1 MSQFLSSINDGM
13 LDINTAATLL
23 IFSSFTS
30 MVIIFLFSI
39 QNNHPACLIHWSLGS
54 LASAIGIVLVII
66 LRTKVPTFFSIFI
79 GNLFVI
85 LGYFF
90 YYSGLKKFTFEEE
103 NLGIFWIIFIIFCIP
118 FLIYH
123 NDPGAVGI
131 RIFANALALTTFSS
145 LIIIHLVSQ
154 QYIQKLGGIIF
165 SITFFGTTIIS
176 LIRIKDNFQVL
187 VRDDLVSN
195 PLLSDVLIFGWATLS
210 YIIFTAGAIILYTNK
225 INNNLKLQNSSNQI
239 TNDALSQTI
248 RNQKKFLGVIAHE
261 FLTPLSSISA
271 SNLLLKQKNSKNV
284 ENIEEIDRID
294 RSVKK
299 LTQLT
304 DEVLL
309 DANTANFVENL
320 ELKPIN
326 VHPLL
331 AEICNEFQI
340 NYKFNLDVNTKILG
354 QDKYFSLLL
363 SNLIT
368 NALKFS
374 FNKKNIKIICD
385 EEKNYLIIKIMND
398 GEPMTKELIHKFN
411 DSKELEPIK
420 SSKRISFGLFFIR
433 DLVNKFQG
441 MVNYKYEKKTNIF
454 IIKLSKYQK

>member
-1 MSQFLSSINDGM
+1 M

-30 MVIIFLFSI
+30 MVVIFLFSI

-66 LRTKVPTFFSIFI
+66 LRTEMPSFVSIFI
-79 GNLFVI
+79 GNVFVI

-90 YYSGLKKFTFEEE
+90 YFSGLKKFTFEHE
-103 NLGIFWIIFIIFCIP
+103 NLGLFWLIFLIFCIP

-123 NDPGAVGI
+123 NDPGATRI
-131 RIFANALALTTFSS
+131 RILANAISLTTFSS
-145 LIIIHLVSQ
+145 LIIIHLFSQ
-154 QYIQKLGGIIF
+154 GYIKKLGGVIF

-176 LIRIKDNFQVL
+176 LIRIKDNFQTFA
-187 VRDDLVSN
+187 RDDMVSA
-195 PLLSDVLIFGWATLS
+195 PFLSDALIFGWATLS

-225 INNNLKLQNSSNQI
+225 INNNLKVQNSSNQI
-239 TNDALSQTI
+239 TNYALSQTI
-248 RNQKKFLGVIAHE
+248 INQKKFLGVIAHE

-271 SNLLLKQKNSKNV
+271 SNLLLKQKNRKNNEDV
-284 ENIEEIDRID
+284 EEIDRID

-299 LTQLT
+299 LTKLT

-320 ELKPIN
+320 ELKPIKI
-326 VHPLL
+326 HTLID
-331 AEICNEFQI
+331 EICNEYEI

-374 FNKKNIKIICD
+374 YNKKNIKIICD

-398 GEPMTKELIHKFN
+398 GRSMTKELIHKFN
-411 DSKELEPIK
+411 DAKELEPIK
-420 SSKRISFGLFFIR
+420 SSRRMSFGLFFIR

-441 MVNYKYEKKTNIF
+441 TVSYKYEKKTNIF
-454 IIKLSKYQK
+454 IVKLSKYQK